1 MGRGDRVRYLLSL
14 LVLLL
19 APTARADDVLL
30 PGSVVL
36 DRSTVVTLGVRL
48 LVSGDDD
55 HDASVQ
61 LRYRPAGDLVWRTGL
76 PLFRVRP
83 ESVTGRVV
91 PEQFAGSVFD
101 LAPATTYDVE
111 LRAID
116 PDGPVDQ
123 TVVVSAT
130 TRAVP
135 GDPPVPVIR
144 PVVTASALQAAL
156 ATAQPGD
163 VITLADGTYAG
174 PFEID
179 ASGTAA
185 NPIVIRGASTVG
197 VTLDGGGCDCN
208 LLEIRG
214 SFVHLERLTLR
225 KARTAV
231 RFKTAATAGNV
242 VRRVRIDDV
251 RNGMLGDP
259 DQRDFYVCDNVL
271 HGRLRW
277 PQTYGDDGGSHASD
291 DGINVMGD
299 GHVVCHNV
307 LGGFGDALKVE
318 QDGARADDFYGNEV
332 LSAYDNAVELDGSE
346 GNTRAFRNRFTNSF
360 VPLSFQPIFGGPAY
374 AVRNVVVNVAEDHL
388 KLYARGTDTP
398 SGVLV
403 LHNTFVAPR
412 HALEMGS
419 SAVSHQVRIENNL
432 FVAPATTGPTVALWL
447 GGIDDVRLDANGWFP
462 DGTFDFDPTGSWP
475 SLAAFEAGSSLA
487 TGNRVLNGA
496 PFASG
501 LVPPAT
507 YRTEVLPADATL
519 APASNA
525 IDGATLLANL
535 GDGFTGGGPDLG
547 ALERGCPLP
556 IYGVRPEGIDET
568 NEPTGC
574 GGPSNTTQPAV
585 PIDAT
590 KLSLR
595 GDSTPPINPAART
608 LTFKATTTRSL
619 LSNRILVPA
628 AGGAGDPTL
637 HGATLQLYNAAGGS
651 ESLTVAIPAAGWTA
665 SGSGYRFKGM
675 AGGVALTISLRRD
688 KLSIAGKG
696 AGLGYSLASPPQGR
710 VAVRLGLGSA
720 PPWCAEVPAKASGV
734 PPSTAKFDRL
744 DRFDGRPLTPAPL
757 VCPDLP

>member
-1 MGRGDRVRYLLSL
+1 MWPFVGLLF
-14 LVLLL
+14 LL
-19 APTARADDVLL
+19 AASARADDVLQ

-36 DRSTVVTLGVRL
+36 DRSTVVTLGIRL
-48 LVSGDDD
+48 LVAGDDD

-61 LRYRPAGDLVWRTGL
+61 VRYRPTGDVVWRTAQ

-91 PEQFAGSVFD
+91 PEQFAGSIFD
-101 LAPATTYDVE
+101 LAPATTYDIE
-111 LRAID
+111 LRALD
-116 PDGPVDQ
+116 ADGPVDEIVL
-123 TVVVSAT
+123 TSAA

-135 GDPPVPVIR
+135 GDPAAPTVR
-144 PVVTASALQAAL
+144 PVATASALRSAL
-156 ATAQPGD
+156 LAAQPGD

-185 NPIVIRGASTVG
+185 NPIVIRGGSTVG

-214 SFVHLERLTLR
+214 SFVHLERMTLR
-225 KARTAV
+225 KARTAI
-231 RFKTAATAGNV
+231 RFKPAATEGNV

-271 HGRLRW
+271 HGHLRW
-277 PQTYGDDGGSHASD
+277 PQTYGDDGGSHAND

-318 QDGARADDFYGNEV
+318 QDGSRADDFYGNEV

-360 VPLSFQPIFGGPAY
+360 VPLSFQPIFGGPSY
-374 AVRNVVVNVAEDHL
+374 AFRNVVVNVAEDHL
-388 KLYARGTDTP
+388 KLYARGTDAP
-398 SGVLV
+398 SGVVV
-403 LHNTFVAPR
+403 LHNTFVSSR

-419 SAVSHQVRIENNL
+419 PATSHHVRIENNL
-432 FVAPATTGPTVALWL
+432 FVAPATAGPTVALWL
-447 GGIDDVRLDANGWFP
+447 GAIDDVRLDVNGWFP
-462 DGTFDFDPTGSWP
+462 DGTFDFGPTGSWA
-475 SLAAFEAGSSLA
+475 SFAAFEAGSSLA
-487 TGNRVLNGA
+487 TGGRVLNGP

-507 YRTEVLPADATL
+507 YRTEMLPADATL
-519 APASNA
+519 ASSSNA
-525 IDGATLLANL
+525 VDGATTGL
-535 GDGFTGGGPDLG
+535 GDSFTGSAPDLG
-547 ALERGCPLP
+547 ALERGCPIP

-568 NEPTGC
+568 NAPTGC
-574 GGPSNTTQPAV
+574 GGPSNTTLPAV

-595 GDSTPPINPAART
+595 GDSIPPVNASARK
-608 LTFKATTTRSL
+608 LTFKSTTTRSL
-619 LSNRILVPA
+619 SSNRILLPA
-628 AGGAGDPTL
+628 AGGVGDPTL
-637 HGATLQLYNAAGGS
+637 HGGTLQVYNAAGGS
-651 ESLTVAIPAAGWTA
+651 ESLTIPIPAAGWTA
-665 SGSGYRFKGM
+665 SGSGYRFKGS
-675 AGGVALTISLRRD
+675 AGGIALTITIRRD

-696 AGLGYSLASPPQGR
+696 AGLAYSLAAPPQGR
-710 VAVRLGLGSA
+710 IAVRLGLGSA

-734 PPSTAKFDRL
+734 PPSTAKFDRV

-757 VCPDLP
+757 VCPDVP

>member
-1 MGRGDRVRYLLSL
+1 MGVGHLVGLFL
-14 LVLLL
+14 LV
-19 APTARADDVLL
+19 ATVAHASDVLV
-30 PGSVVL
+30 PGPVLL
-36 DRSTVVTLGVRL
+36 DRPTVVTLGVRL
-48 LVSGDDD
+48 LIAGDDD

-61 LRYRPAGDLVWRTGL
+61 LRYRPSGDPTWRAGM

-91 PEQFAGSVFD
+91 PEQFAGSLFD
-101 LAPATTYDVE
+101 LAPGTTYDVE
-111 LRAID
+111 LRALD
-116 PDGPVDQ
+116 ADGPVDE
-123 TVVVSAT
+123 TVVLTAT

-135 GDPPVPVIR
+135 GDPAAPTVR
-144 PVVTASALQAAL
+144 PVATAAALRAAL

-185 NPIVIRGASTVG
+185 NPIVIRGGATVG

-231 RFKTAATAGNV
+231 RFKPAAIEGNV

-251 RNGMLGDP
+251 RNGMLADP
-259 DQRDFYVCDNVL
+259 DQRDFYLCDNVL

-291 DGINVMGD
+291 DGINVKGD

-318 QDGARADDFYGNEV
+318 QDGARADDVYGNEV

-360 VPLSFQPIFGGPAY
+360 VPLSFQPVFGGPAY
-374 AVRNVVVNVAEDHL
+374 AFRNVVVSVAEDHL

-419 SAVSHQVRIENNL
+419 PAVSHHVRIENNL
-432 FVAPATTGPTVALWL
+432 FVAPSAAGPRVALWL
-447 GGIDDVRLDANGWFP
+447 GGIDDVRLDRNGWYP
-462 DGTFDFDPTGSWP
+462 DGTFDFGPSGSWG

-487 TGNRVLNGA
+487 TGGRVLDGP

-501 LVPPAT
+501 LLPPAT

-519 APASNA
+519 AMSSNA
-525 IDGATLLANL
+525 VDGATVVL
-535 GDGFTGGGPDLG
+535 GDVFTGAAPDLG

-568 NEPTGC
+568 NAPTGC
-574 GGPSNTTQPAV
+574 GGPANPSQPAV

-595 GDSTPPINPAART
+595 DDSTPPVNPSARK

-628 AGGAGDPTL
+628 AGGSGDPTL

-651 ESLTVAIPAAGWTA
+651 ERLTVSVPAAGWTA
-665 SGSGYRFKGM
+665 SGSGYRFKGS
-675 AGGVALTISLRRD
+675 AAGVALTITIRRD

-696 AGLGYSLASPPQGR
+696 AGLAYSLASPPQGR

-734 PPSTAKFDRL
+734 PPSTAKFDRV

-757 VCPDLP
+757 VCPDMP